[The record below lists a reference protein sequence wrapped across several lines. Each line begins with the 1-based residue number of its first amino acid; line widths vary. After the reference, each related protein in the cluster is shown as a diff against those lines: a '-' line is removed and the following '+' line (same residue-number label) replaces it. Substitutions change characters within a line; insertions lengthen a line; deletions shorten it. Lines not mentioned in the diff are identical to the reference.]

1 LNFKHLEELKPIGQ
15 RIDKTVDGFLLLVLY
30 DMILDFSCQYLLKVY
45 NISLNKKTKKQEK
58 IRLMKNHVE
67 TFIQVYQ
74 LTTQRRP
81 NLLQVYK
88 TNQGTHDEFKLIMLL
103 LEGWANPCAL
113 DQHGV
118 NHLEILSE
126 IECQPSSM
134 WDLRDRWKSQGFIVC
149 KSVLKTYDCFPNI
162 FCVVYKNYTNLHY
175 LQIPPPKKF
184 AQNSSGQQQSP
195 RVAHTSH
202 VPSAIA
208 PSSRKETSVVFVT
221 STPLALPT

>member
-1 LNFKHLEELKPIGQ
+1 
-15 RIDKTVDGFLLLVLY
+15 
-30 DMILDFSCQYLLKVY
+30 MILDFSCQYLLKVY
-45 NISLNKKTKKQEK
+45 NLSLNKKTKKQEK

-88 TNQGTHDEFKLIMLL
+88 TNQGTYDEFKLIMLL

-126 IECQPSSM
+126 IECQPS
-134 WDLRDRWKSQGFIVC
+134 
-149 KSVLKTYDCFPNI
+149 
-162 FCVVYKNYTNLHY
+162 
-175 LQIPPPKKF
+175 
-184 AQNSSGQQQSP
+184 
-195 RVAHTSH
+195 
-202 VPSAIA
+202 
-208 PSSRKETSVVFVT
+208 
-221 STPLALPT
+221 

>member
-1 LNFKHLEELKPIGQ
+1 
-15 RIDKTVDGFLLLVLY
+15 
-30 DMILDFSCQYLLKVY
+30 LKVY
-45 NISLNKKTKKQEK
+45 NLSLNKKTNKQEK
-58 IRLMKNHVE
+58 IRLMKNQVE

-74 LTTQRRP
+74 LATQRRP
-81 NLLQVYK
+81 NLLQVYE
-88 TNQGTHDEFKLIMLL
+88 TNQGTNDEFKLIMLL
-103 LEGWANPCAL
+103 LEGWSNPCAL

-134 WDLRDRWKSQGFIVC
+134 WDLRDRWKSQGFLVC
-149 KSVLKTYDCFPNI
+149 MSVLKIYDCFPNI
-162 FCVVYKNYTNLHY
+162 FFVVYKTITYTNLHY

-184 AQNSSGQQQSP
+184 AKNPSGQQQSP
-195 RVAHTSH
+195 RVEHKRH

-221 STPLALPT
+221 STTLFALHLIQLMLKACQIRTRSIPI